1 MMELVVD
8 GETGI
13 GVPPGDSDALGEA
26 VERILDDDDLAR
38 RMGRA
43 GHARV
48 MERFTWAAV
57 AKRCLSEYR
66 REDD

>member
-1 MMELVVD
+1 MPQVPPPEALVVAYCHH
-8 GETGI
+8 
-13 GVPPGDSDALGEA
+13 GVRSLSAA
-26 VERILDDDDLAR
+26 AILL
-38 RMGRA
+38 RA